1 MGLLLGF
8 PLGLGARLCG
18 PLAKTRPSSI
28 IFRTFP
34 RYTVIN
40 LFGIRVLE
48 GRCVAVVKTGDGQ
61 ICTFGTEYPLP
72 VKFQTLPSHLH
83 AMMDDYLWHYP
94 DSELTDVLAGRRSFQ
109 DALNSSPELPTG
121 DSFRT
126 VGSAR

>member
-1 MGLLLGF
+1 MR
-8 PLGLGARLCG
+8 AISQD
-18 PLAKTRPSSI
+18 KTFIDYFQNVSSI
-28 IFRTFP
+28 HRG
-34 RYTVIN
+34 VIN

-94 DSELTDVLAGRRSFQ
+94 DSELTDVLAGKKSFQ
-109 DALNSSPELPTG
+109 QALDSSPELQAEIFRTPG
-121 DSFRT
+121 DSFRR
-126 VGSAR
+126 VRSIR